1 MIFVRLMLALA
12 AQAVAAAGQ
21 KSGASERLR
30 ARSSSASALRLLST
44 PPGSSGRS
52 SDALFCCPTTLTPFL
67 ALRRRKPRRAACT
80 AREIGDD
87 APSSQAVQ
95 SYYERRREAMGAWTE
110 ERRVRDLCERCRRAR
125 EMCLCSSLPA
135 EAMPT
140 STRFIILQ
148 HPAETK
154 KRVTGT
160 VPLVLHCLA
169 NCTRVVMRYDY
180 SEQDLR
186 KALGVEVAIDRSPER
201 VSEISSERENSASTG
216 TPLLLFPCPGAEYL
230 EDIAASRDQP
240 APSAQPFPPTP
251 AAATAAAELAT
262 GGGGGGGG
270 GGGEVVV
277 LVDGTWSQAKQILS
291 RYPSLLRLRT
301 ATTPAVQKTRE
312 LRASVGGVPVAAV
325 GGSGEAEGGGS
336 SDERLDGSEEG
347 SGGREAGTMED
358 GALCR
363 AVKFRCAGVSGYG
376 FRREPA
382 KEYLSTLES
391 VAYTLEVLEGTPQ
404 GLAAAAYLR
413 KAFKAM
419 VSMQLS
425 RADAGGRRPRFVNR
439 KERTTNRRSTPKK
452 GTL

>member
-1 MIFVRLMLALA
+1 MILVRSMLALA
-12 AQAVAAAGQ
+12 AQAVAVAGQ

-30 ARSSSASALRLLST
+30 ARSSSASARLLLT

-67 ALRRRKPRRAACT
+67 AVRRRKPRRAACA
-80 AREIGDD
+80 AREIGND
-87 APSSQAVQ
+87 APSQAVQ
-95 SYYERRREAMGAWTE
+95 TYYERRREAMGAWTE
-110 ERRVRDLCERCRRAR
+110 ERRGRDLCERCRRAR

-140 STRFIILQ
+140 STRFVILQ

-180 SEQDLR
+180 SEEDLR

-201 VSEISSERENSASTG
+201 VSERSSERENSASTG

-240 APSAQPFPPTP
+240 APSAQPFPPTS
-251 AAATAAAELAT
+251 AAAAAAVALAT
-262 GGGGGGGG
+262 GGGGG

-291 RYPSLLRLRT
+291 RYPSLLRPIM
-301 ATTPAVQKTRE
+301 ATTPAQQKTRE
-312 LRASVGGVPVAAV
+312 LGASAGGVPVAAV

-336 SDERLDGSEEG
+336 SDERGGGSEEG
-347 SGGREAGTMED
+347 SGEREAGPTED

-382 KEYLSTLES
+382 KECLSTLES

-452 GTL
+452 GIL

>member
-1 MIFVRLMLALA
+1 MILVRLMLALA
-12 AQAVAAAGQ
+12 AQVVAVAGQ

-30 ARSSSASALRLLST
+30 ARSSSASALRLLLT

-67 ALRRRKPRRAACT
+67 AVRRRKPRRAACA
-80 AREIGDD
+80 AREIGND
-87 APSSQAVQ
+87 APSQAVQ
-95 SYYERRREAMGAWTE
+95 SYYKRRREAMGAWTE
-110 ERRVRDLCERCRRAR
+110 ERRGRDLCERCRRAR

-140 STRFIILQ
+140 STRFVILQ

-160 VPLVLHCLA
+160 VPLILHCLA
-169 NCTRVVMRYDY
+169 DCTRVVMRYDY
-180 SEQDLR
+180 SEEDVR
-186 KALGVEVAIDRSPER
+186 KALGVELAIDRSPER
-201 VSEISSERENSASTG
+201 VSERSSRRENSASTG

-230 EDIAASRDQP
+230 EDIAASRDQS

-251 AAATAAAELAT
+251 AAAAAAAELAT
-262 GGGGGGGG
+262 GA

-277 LVDGTWSQAKQILS
+277 LIDGTWSQAKQILS
-291 RYPSLLRLRT
+291 RYPSLLRPRM
-301 ATTPAVQKTRE
+301 ATTPAQQKTRE
-312 LRASVGGVPVAAV
+312 LGASAGGVPVATV
-325 GGSGEAEGGGS
+325 GGSGEAEGGGG
-336 SDERLDGSEEG
+336 SDERWDGSEQG
-347 SGGREAGTMED
+347 SGGREAEPTED

-382 KEYLSTLES
+382 KECLSTLES

-404 GLAAAAYLR
+404 GLAAAAFLR
-413 KAFKAM
+413 KAFKTM

-452 GTL
+452 GIL

>member
-1 MIFVRLMLALA
+1 MILVRLMLAFA
-12 AQAVAAAGQ
+12 AQAVAVAGQ
-21 KSGASERLR
+21 KSGASEHLR
-30 ARSSSASALRLLST
+30 ARSSSASALRLLLP
-44 PPGSSGRS
+44 PPGSAGRN

-67 ALRRRKPRRAACT
+67 TARRRKPRRAACA
-80 AREIGDD
+80 AREIGND
-87 APSSQAVQ
+87 APSQAVQ

-110 ERRVRDLCERCRRAR
+110 ERRGRDLCERCRRAR

-135 EAMPT
+135 KAVPT
-140 STRFIILQ
+140 TTRFVILQ

-186 KALGVEVAIDRSPER
+186 KALGVEVTTYRSPER

-216 TPLLLFPCPGAEYL
+216 IPLLLFPCPGAEYL

-240 APSAQPFPPTP
+240 AQSAQPFPPPP
-251 AAATAAAELAT
+251 AAAAAAAELTTTTTT
-262 GGGGGGGG
+262 GGGGGG
-270 GGGEVVV
+270 EVVVV

-291 RYPSLLRLRT
+291 RYPSLLRPTT
-301 ATTPAVQKTRE
+301 ATTPAGQKTRE
-312 LRASVGGVPVAAV
+312 LGVSVGGVPVAAV

-336 SDERLDGSEEG
+336 SDERGDGSEEG
-347 SGGREAGTMED
+347 SWGREAGPMED

-382 KEYLSTLES
+382 KECLSTLES

-452 GTL
+452 GIR